1 MNKTRSSDSQAR
13 ASHRTL
19 ATCALVALLSVA
31 GYGLPPGPVQEKKVQ
46 EKKAQPRQ
54 DRKQD
59 EQKQGDDDLIQLR
72 SDLVVVNLS
81 VTNPEGQYIHGL
93 SAKDFKLLEDNGPQ
107 QVEQFIA
114 EEAPFAAA
122 VLIDMSGSMQ
132 YKFGLVRGAAAS
144 FLEQI
149 RENDQVAVYGF
160 NNKIRQYQD
169 FSNAR
174 DLSDYI
180 WDAEAKDNTKLY
192 DCMDEAITALA
203 ARTEK
208 RRAILLITD
217 GWDSLS
223 KTNMGAVMKRAL
235 AEGVTIHSIDL
246 TDDSPAA
253 GNINVAMLL
262 RRGRSEMKEFAAQTG
277 GRYVHSPQ
285 GEKVE
290 EAFTNLIEE
299 LRNQYTLTY
308 YSSNTRRDGRWRKI
322 NVTTL
327 KDGLAVRARQGY
339 YAPKD

>member
-1 MNKTRSSDSQAR
+1 MNKTGSRDPHGRAR
-13 ASHRTL
+13 HLTL
-19 ATCALVALLSVA
+19 ALCALLALLLASA
-31 GYGLPPGPVQEKKVQ
+31 SGPPPAPAQ
-46 EKKAQPRQ
+46 EKKAREKSARQ
-54 DRKQD
+54 ADQNRPG
-59 EQKQGDDDLIQLR
+59 QKQSDDDLIQLR
-72 SDLVVVNLS
+72 SDLVVVNCS
-81 VTNPEGQYIHGL
+81 VTNGQGQYVHGL
-93 SAKDFKLLEDNGPQ
+93 TSGDFKLLEDNAPQ
-107 QVEQFIA
+107 QVAQLIA

-132 YKFGLVRGAAAS
+132 YKFGLVRGAAAT

-160 NNKIRQYQD
+160 NNKVRQFQD

-180 WDAEAKDNTKLY
+180 WDAEAKDNTRLY

-203 ARTEK
+203 GRPEK

-223 KTNMGAVMKRAL
+223 KASMGSVMKRAL

-246 TDDSPAA
+246 TDDSPMIGTSNA
-253 GNINVAMLL
+253 AMLL
-262 RRGRSEMKEFAAQTG
+262 RRGRGEMKEFASQTG
-277 GRYVHSPQ
+277 GRYLHSPQ

-290 EAFTNLIEE
+290 EAFTNLVEE

-308 YSSNTRRDGRWRKI
+308 YSSNTKRDGRWRKI
-322 NVTTL
+322 DVAAL
-327 KDGLAVRARQGY
+327 KDGLAVRARRGY